1 MLFKVI
7 LQIIELY
14 DTTVENRKGDGHLF
28 HGGIFLMTV
37 PGATRGYRIGLMGH
51 NSKSPNVLLVRC

>member
-14 DTTVENRKGDGHLF
+14 DTTVENGKGDGHIF

-37 PGATRGYRIGLMGH
+37 PAATM
-51 NSKSPNVLLVRC
+51 